1 MEKQKETQFNMIKD
15 SQTQMKSL
23 ILKGKEQGYLT
34 YSEIND
40 HLPDDIVETEMVEDI
55 IQMINDMGI
64 QVYDEAPEEDTI
76 LLNDEAAKEDDDT
89 ATEEAMAV
97 LSAVDANIG
106 RTTDPVRMYMREMG
120 SVELLS
126 RKEEIAIAKRIERSA
141 HFIIEAIAKF
151 PKTAETMIEEL
162 SDMDEE
168 DFKLADVVLDV
179 YNPHEEAVIPKVKKP
194 TDVVEEGE

>member
-1 MEKQKETQFNMIKD
+1 MNPQ
-15 SQTQMKSL
+15 SQMKYL

-34 YSEIND
+34 YAEIND
-40 HLPDDIVETEMVEDI
+40 HLPDDIVETEMVEDV

-64 QVYDEAPEEDTI
+64 QVFDEAPDEDEI
-76 LLNDEAAKEDDDT
+76 LLNDDAAKEDDDT

-126 RKEEIAIAKRIERSA
+126 RKEEIAIAKRIERSS
-141 HFIIEAIAKF
+141 H
-151 PKTAETMIEEL
+151 
-162 SDMDEE
+162 
-168 DFKLADVVLDV
+168 
-179 YNPHEEAVIPKVKKP
+179 
-194 TDVVEEGE
+194 

>member
-64 QVYDEAPEEDTI
+64 QVYDEAP
-76 LLNDEAAKEDDDT
+76 K
-89 ATEEAMAV
+89 
-97 LSAVDANIG
+97 
-106 RTTDPVRMYMREMG
+106 
-120 SVELLS
+120 
-126 RKEEIAIAKRIERSA
+126 K
-141 HFIIEAIAKF
+141 
-151 PKTAETMIEEL
+151 
-162 SDMDEE
+162 
-168 DFKLADVVLDV
+168 
-179 YNPHEEAVIPKVKKP
+179 IPFF
-194 TDVVEEGE
+194 